1 MKKIDAIMKGR
12 KFTEKLFGLKKRN
25 INRALDGA
33 KDNFEEQ
40 RENALIDYENL
51 LVKLSEDDVNY
62 KDVINKMIDKQQ
74 IIQDATNSIE
84 LIDKIKADLDS
95 EVEEEDEE

>member
-40 RENALIDYENL
+40 KENALIDYENL

-84 LIDKIKADLDS
+84 LIDKVKADFYS
-95 EVEEEDEE
+95 EVEEEDGE